1 MNRLFLTTLFA
12 SMLVLSLTGCGT
24 EANTSIVENA
34 DQTAIEKYQ
43 AAEAAE
49 QAALA
54 GTMEEGSK

>member
-1 MNRLFLTTLFA
+1 MNRLFFSTLFA
-12 SMLVLSLTGCGT
+12 SILVFSVTGCGK
-24 EANTSIVENA
+24 ESNTSIVENA

-54 GTMEEGSK
+54 GTMEDGSK